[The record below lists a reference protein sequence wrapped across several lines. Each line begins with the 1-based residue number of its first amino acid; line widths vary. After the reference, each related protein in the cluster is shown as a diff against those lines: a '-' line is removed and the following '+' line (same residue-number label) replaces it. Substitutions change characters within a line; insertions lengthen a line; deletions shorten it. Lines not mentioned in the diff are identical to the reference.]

1 MLDRDGTMEE
11 PYFSQGFPLWILSQR
26 ERICLY
32 QEDVRE
38 LQMAKSA
45 ICSGVEILME
55 EAALEADQIAAVYLA
70 GGMGCALDS
79 GEAEHIGLLP
89 AGLSKK
95 CQGVGNGAIGGGLR
109 YLRERC
115 AAGNERER
123 GAVDGKLRE
132 VVKLAVPV
140 TLADHEKFQDKFLN
154 NLSFPERS

>member
-1 MLDRDGTMEE
+1 MR
-11 PYFSQGFPLWILSQR
+11 
-26 ERICLY
+26 
-32 QEDVRE
+32 
-38 LQMAKSA
+38 
-45 ICSGVEILME
+45 SGQWGGGAYR
-55 EAALEADQIAAVYLA
+55 AAA
-70 GGMGCALDS
+70 GRTVQ
-79 GEAEHIGLLP
+79 
-89 AGLSKK
+89 K